1 VKIRAPA
8 KLNLSLRIVGKRK
21 DGYHLLDTIMV
32 PITLFDELEIKRRV
46 GKKET
51 SKRALPLRVTCD
63 HPLVP
68 GGEKN
73 LVHRAASLL
82 LQTAGIQ
89 PAIDIHIRKRI
100 PVGAGLGGGSTDAA
114 AALVGLNRLLKLGY
128 SVAFLEKLA
137 ASIGADVPFFV
148 RSRPAQAR
156 GVGDRL
162 TPLTHIDPW
171 WVVVLYPKFA
181 VSTAWVYSN
190 LSFNLTKSRP
200 NTTVSTLLTRRQE
213 YAGLFVNDL
222 EAVTVRRYPQI
233 RLMKDSL
240 IELGALGASMTGS
253 GSAVFGAF
261 GSREKAKNA
270 FRRLRKINYSQAFL
284 AQVVSRPRRLT
295 WVGAARALKR
305 GGPYGSHGN

>member
-1 VKIRAPA
+1 VKIRTPA

-21 DGYHLLDTIMV
+21 DGYHLLDTMMV

-46 GKKET
+46 GKSRT
-51 SKRALPLRVTCD
+51 SNRAAPVRVTCD

-68 GGEKN
+68 GGKKN
-73 LVHRAASLL
+73 LAHKAAALL
-82 LQTAGIQ
+82 LRAAGIQ

-128 SVAFLEKLA
+128 STRLLERLA
-137 ASIGADVPFFV
+137 AVIGADVPFFI
-148 RSRPAQAR
+148 RSRPARA
-156 GVGDRL
+156 GGIGDRL
-162 TPLTHIDPW
+162 RPIRIKPR
-171 WVVVLYPKFA
+171 WVVVLYPNFA
-181 VSTAWVYSN
+181 VYTDWVYRN

-200 NTTVSTLLTRRQE
+200 NTRVSTLLTRGQK

-222 EAVTVRRYPQI
+222 EGVTVRRYPRI
-233 RLMKDSL
+233 KLLKDSL

-253 GSAVFGAF
+253 GSAVFGVF

-270 FRRLRKINYSQAFL
+270 FRRLRNINDSQAFL
-284 AQVVSRPRRLT
+284 AQIVSRPRRFGR
-295 WVGAARALKR
+295 VGAARASKR